1 MTEKNLYHNTQRIGI
16 SLVSIVFL
24 YFFLPVFIAVY
35 ALAGQKYRPVVFLT
49 AGVLVACWSSLWGLL
64 PIAVSMMTGWVS
76 ALVSV
81 KCSKKAAAA
90 MLGITVAL
98 NAASVVVFSYSRFY
112 GADLAGILTGHSF
125 PFAGIVSAG
134 SGLCALHSI
143 SYSADVFFGKYERER
158 SFIKT
163 ACYIAFFPSFICG
176 PVIRYDRIREEL
188 SHPVISY
195 DKLAEGIRT
204 LVYGFAEKLVVAAP
218 LLDLWNR
225 ISGEKTENLSFASC
239 WIAAAAFSG
248 SLYFD
253 LKAYCDIAKG
263 LGLMAGFSMPDNFN
277 APFACGGFNE
287 LIRRYCITLFEWFRD
302 YVYRPLCPKRKSD
315 SICLPAML
323 AAISASL
330 LWLGLGGR
338 YFIWGFFFLL
348 IITLEYITR
357 KLLAKI
363 NHVVRAIFMNMIF
376 LGSMPLLIFPSS
388 KDALS
393 FIGRMFSFSGLPGD
407 VYIVY
412 VVKNYFI
419 MFIIFVILAFGLARF
434 VKTALNQLN
443 PNIVRI
449 VQPIC
454 QTVLLLVATAFLA
467 VSPTQGFMF

>member
-1 MTEKNLYHNTQRIGI
+1 MTGKNLSRNIQRIGI
-16 SLVSIVFL
+16 SLVSIGFL

-49 AGVLVACWSSLWGLL
+49 AGVLVACWNSLWGLL
-64 PIAVSMMTGWVS
+64 PIAVSVITGWTS
-76 ALVSV
+76 ALVSD
-81 KCSKKAAAA
+81 KCSKKAAAV
-90 MLGITVAL
+90 MLGITAAL
-98 NAASVVVFSYSRFY
+98 NAASVVVFAYSRFY
-112 GADLAGILTGHSF
+112 GADLFGILSGHSL
-125 PFAGIVSAG
+125 PFAGIVTAG
-134 SGLCALHSI
+134 SGICALHSI
-143 SYSADVFFGKYERER
+143 SYSADIFCAKYEREP

-188 SHPVISY
+188 SHPVIAY

-204 LVYGFAEKLVVAAP
+204 LVYGFAEKLVVAAA
-218 LLDLWNR
+218 LLDLWQR

-239 WIAAAAFSG
+239 WIGAAAFAG

-287 LIRRYCITLFEWFRD
+287 LIRRYCITLFEWCRD
-302 YVYRPLCPKRKSD
+302 YIYRPLCPKKNDD

-323 AAISASL
+323 AAITAGL
-330 LWLGLGGR
+330 LWLGLCGR
-338 YFIWGFFFLL
+338 YFMWGLFFLL
-348 IITLEYITR
+348 VITLEFITR

-376 LGSMPLLIFPSS
+376 LGSVPLLIFSS
-388 KDALS
+388 PGDALG
-393 FIGRMFSFSGLPGD
+393 FISRMFSFSGLPGD

-419 MFIIFVILAFGLARF
+419 LFIILVIFGFGLARF